1 LAAAA
6 SAATQ
11 TALQTGSDTTGATGA
26 TGATGVTEFEAV
38 DALSDVP
45 PALVAVVVK
54 VYAVPFVNPASV
66 QAPLAPVTVQNAP
79 PADAVTE

>member
-1 LAAAA
+1 
-6 SAATQ
+6 
-11 TALQTGSDTTGATGA
+11 
-26 TGATGVTEFEAV
+26 VTEFEAA

-54 VYAVPFVNPASV
+54 VYAVPFANPASV